1 MAASLTAIIPFLL
14 SIAVLFLPGGRRLGP
29 GPSGIALVT
38 LAVAAAICVTGAPSS
53 FHTIN
58 NALLWGGLGLAGA
71 AVTES
76 WRTGHRARLV
86 PMALSFVLAV
96 VGSVSLLRL
105 GLPIVSLFA
114 GTAVTAA
121 VVALALKRQ
130 TVQATSSEAPR
141 VPSVPLRRWV
151 VTLLSPSFWF
161 PPLGSFSQ
169 WRGVFHCG
177 RLRDAPLS
185 AAAETLV
192 AALILP
198 ATLVFA
204 GVFPF
209 GLIVRDARL
218 APIGALLL
226 LAVVVPLLPDGLE
239 HWRALYAGWVV
250 LAAFVAGWKAR
261 WPGLVGCAGLFAIAV
276 GAEGARWEG
285 VALAVLASLLALR
298 PTMSPRLERLILL
311 GAATC
316 AIVALRS
323 TLGVEVV
330 YSAAMVLA
338 CILGVLRSP
347 TASSPNLCA

>member
-1 MAASLTAIIPFLL
+1 MAASLTAIIPILL
-14 SIAVLFLPGGRRLGP
+14 SIGVLFLPGGLPIRFGAT
-29 GPSGIALVT
+29 GIALVT
-38 LAVAAAICVTGAPSS
+38 LAVAAAIRVTGAPSS

-58 NALLWGGLGLAGA
+58 NVLLWGGLGLVGA

-151 VTLLSPSFWF
+151 VTLTLSLLLVPAFW
-161 PPLGSFSQ
+161 LLLTVAGGLSL
-169 WRGVFHCG
+169 RA
-177 RLRDAPLS
+177 LRDAPLS

-276 GAEGARWEG
+276 GAESAWWEG

-298 PTMSPRLERLILL
+298 PTMSPRLRRLILL

-323 TLGVEVV
+323 TLRVEVV